1 MVAPKEAEKLA
12 IDSGTPKRRVGASM
26 LSGILAALE
35 RLVNANVRTG
45 ATFLKIYLVEKH
57 QSESK

>member
-1 MVAPKEAEKLA
+1 
-12 IDSGTPKRRVGASM
+12 M

-45 ATFLKIYLVEKH
+45 ATFLKNLSGETRS
-57 QSESK
+57 QSQNNGMHDEHNRQT